1 MRRLITLVVAGV
13 VASSCAASVNIE
25 QEKSALMAK
34 DAEWAK
40 TAGDPAKFATYFAPD
55 GRLGLNGMPELKGPK
70 AIQDALTP
78 MTKAPGFNLKWTANR
93 ADVSASGD
101 LGYTA
106 GTYAITM
113 DNAAGKP
120 ATEKGKYVTTWKKI
134 NGEWKVVEDGGS
146 PDGPANPS
154 SPPVVTPAAAIK
166 WMDAPPFLPK
176 GAKLAVLV
184 GDPGQPAP
192 FTLRLQMP
200 DGYKIAPHTHP
211 TDEHVT
217 VISGTFRAA
226 MGEKWDDKALGDFAP
241 GSYANMAA
249 GMAHYAAA
257 KGATV
262 VQVHGVGPFVVNYV
276 NPADD
281 PSKQK

>member
-1 MRRLITLVVAGV
+1 MYRLATLVVAAL
-13 VASSCAASVNIE
+13 VAASCAQTVNVE
-25 QEKSALMAK
+25 QEKAALMTV
-34 DAEWAK
+34 DADWSK
-40 TAGDPAKFATYFAPD
+40 TVGDMDKFSSFLAPD
-55 GRLGLNGMPELKGPK
+55 ATFTMSGAPAVHGDKTIRDTLSGLS
-70 AIQDALTP
+70 
-78 MTKAPGFNLKWTANR
+78 KAPGFALTWKATR

-106 GTYAITM
+106 GDYALTVN
-113 DNAAGKP
+113 NAAGV
-120 ATEKGKYVTTWKKI
+120 ASTEKGAFLTTWKKI
-134 NGEWKVVEDGGS
+134 NGAWRVVEDT
-146 PDGPANPS
+146 AIPS
-154 SPPVVTPAAAIK
+154 SPPMLSSPGVVTPAAAVK

-184 GDPGQPAP
+184 GDPSKPEP
-192 FTLRLQMP
+192 FTVRLQMP
-200 DGYKIAPHTHP
+200 DGYKIPPHTHP

-217 VISGTFRAA
+217 VMSGVFRAA
-226 MGEKWDDKALGDFAP
+226 MGPKWDDKALGDFAP

-249 GMAHYAAA
+249 SMPHYAAA

-281 PSKQK
+281 PSK

>member
-1 MRRLITLVVAGV
+1 MRRLAMLVVA
-13 VASSCAASVNIE
+13 AAAAASCAQTVDVG
-25 QEKSALMAK
+25 QEKAALMAA

-40 TAGDPAKFATYFAPD
+40 TPGDPAKFVAYFAPD
-55 GRLGLNGMPELKGPK
+55 GRLALNGMPELQGEK
-70 AIQDALTP
+70 AILDAVGP
-78 MTKAPGFNLKWTANR
+78 MMKAPGFRLQWKATR
-93 ADVSASGD
+93 ADVGASGD

-106 GTYAITM
+106 GTYELTM
-113 DNAAGKP
+113 NNAAGIP
-120 ATEKGKYVTTWKKI
+120 ATEKGKYLTAWKKV
-134 NGEWKVVEDGGS
+134 NGAWKVIEDGGS
-146 PDGPANPS
+146 PDAPAAVS
-154 SPPVVTPAAAIK
+154 SPAAIVPAAAVK
-166 WMDAPPFLPK
+166 WTDAPPFLPK

-184 GDPGQPAP
+184 GDPSKPEP
-192 FTLRLQMP
+192 FTIRLQMP

-217 VISGTFRAA
+217 VLSGVFRAA
-226 MGEKWDDKALGDFAP
+226 MGKTWDDKALGDFAP

-249 GMAHYAAA
+249 TMPHYAMA

-281 PSKQK
+281 PSTTK

>member
-1 MRRLITLVVAGV
+1 MRRVLTLAVVALVV
-13 VASSCAASVNIE
+13 SSCAQSVNVE
-25 QEKSALMAK
+25 QEKTALLAR
-34 DAEWAK
+34 DADWAK
-40 TAGDPAKFATYFAPD
+40 TGSDAAKFVSFMSPDATFAM
-55 GRLGLNGMPELKGPK
+55 GGMPAIKGTK

-78 MTKAPGFNLKWTANR
+78 LSKAPGFSITWKPAT

-101 LGYTA
+101 LGYTS
-106 GTYAITM
+106 GTYAMTIN
-113 DNAAGKP
+113 NAANT
-120 ATEKGKYVTTWKKI
+120 ATTENGHYLTAWKKN
-134 NGEWKVVEDGGS
+134 NGVWMVVSDS
-146 PDGPANPS
+146 ATPDAPASLS
-154 SPPVVTPAAAIK
+154 SPGVVTPASAIK

-184 GDPGQPAP
+184 GDPSQPAP
-192 FTLRLQMP
+192 FTIRLQMP

-217 VISGTFRAA
+217 VMSGTFRAA
-226 MGEKWDDKALGDFAP
+226 MGTKWDDKALGDFAP

-249 GMAHYAAA
+249 TMPHFAQA
-257 KGATV
+257 KGVTV

-281 PSKQK
+281 PSKK

>member
-1 MRRLITLVVAGV
+1 MHRCALVVAAAV
-13 VASSCAASVNIE
+13 FVASCAQTVNVE
-25 QEKSALMAK
+25 QEKTALMAV
-34 DAEWAK
+34 DADWAK
-40 TAGDPAKFATYFAPD
+40 SVGDMDKFSSFLAPD
-55 GRLGLNGMPELKGPK
+55 ATFTMSGAPAVHGDKTIRETLTGLS
-70 AIQDALTP
+70 
-78 MTKAPGFNLKWTANR
+78 KAPGFALTWKATR

-106 GTYAITM
+106 GDYSITM
-113 DNAAGKP
+113 NNAANVP
-120 ATEKGKYVTTWKKI
+120 STEKGAFLTAWKKI
-134 NGEWKVVEDGGS
+134 NGAWKVIEDT
-146 PDGPANPS
+146 AIPS
-154 SPPVVTPAAAIK
+154 SPPMLSSAGVVMPAAAVK

-184 GDPGQPAP
+184 GDPGAAGP

-217 VISGTFRAA
+217 VLSGTFRAA
-226 MGEKWDDKALGDFAP
+226 MGDKWDDKALGDFAP

-249 GMAHYAAA
+249 SMPHYASA

-281 PSKQK
+281 PSKAK

>member
-1 MRRLITLVVAGV
+1 MRRILTLVVVGV
-13 VASSCAASVNIE
+13 ISSACQSVDV
-25 QEKSALMAK
+25 EKEKKALMAADEAWLADAK
-34 DAEWAK
+34 DIDKFVSHFTPDATMAMASMPAMNGPEVVK
-40 TAGDPAKFATYFAPD
+40 TN
-55 GRLGLNGMPELKGPK
+55 LGPLM
-70 AIQDALTP
+70 
-78 MTKAPGFNLKWTANR
+78 KAPGFGLKWMVKNAE
-93 ADVSASGD
+93 VSKAGD
-101 LGYTA
+101 LGYTWGSYQLTLNSPA
-106 GTYAITM
+106 GTPM
-113 DNAAGKP
+113 V
-120 ATEKGKYVTTWKKI
+120 EVGKYQTTWKKVD
-134 NGEWKVVEDGGS
+134 GTWKVVYDFAS
-146 PDGPANPS
+146 PDRPAPS
-154 SPPVVTPAAAIK
+154 LSAPVVTPAATIK

-176 GAKLAVLV
+176 GAKLAVLS
-184 GDPGQPAP
+184 GDPSQPAP
-192 FTLRLQMP
+192 FTVRLQMP

-217 VISGTFRAA
+217 VMSGTFRAA
-226 MGEKWDDKALGDFAP
+226 MGEKWNDKALGDFAP

>member
-1 MRRLITLVVAGV
+1 MRRLATLVVA
-13 VASSCAASVNIE
+13 AASCAQTVDVG
-25 QEKSALMAK
+25 QEKAALLTE

-40 TAGDPAKFATYFAPD
+40 TAGDPAKFITYFAPE
-55 GRLGLNGMPELKGPK
+55 GRLALNGMPEVQGEGDSRCVGPLMK
-70 AIQDALTP
+70 S
-78 MTKAPGFNLKWTANR
+78 PGFRLQWKATR
-93 ADVSASGD
+93 ADIGASGD

-106 GTYAITM
+106 GTYELTM
-113 DNAAGKP
+113 NNAAGLP
-120 ATEKGKYVTTWKKI
+120 ATEKGKYLTAWKKI
-134 NGEWKVVEDGGS
+134 NGAWKVIEDGGS
-146 PDGPANPS
+146 PDAPPAVS
-154 SPPVVTPAAAIK
+154 SAAVIVPAAAVK
-166 WMDAPPFLPK
+166 WTDAPPFLPK

-184 GDPGQPAP
+184 GDPSKPEP
-192 FTLRLQMP
+192 FTIRLQMP

-217 VISGTFRAA
+217 VLSGVFRAA
-226 MGEKWDDKALGDFAP
+226 MGKTWDDKALGDFAP

-249 GMAHYAAA
+249 TMPHYAMA

-281 PSKQK
+281 PSTTK

>member
-1 MRRLITLVVAGV
+1 MYRFPTLVVVAL
-13 VASSCAASVNIE
+13 VASSCAQTVSVE
-25 QEKSALMAK
+25 QEKTALMTA
-34 DAEWAK
+34 DAEWSK
-40 TAGDPAKFATYFAPD
+40 VAGDPAKFVTYFAPE
-55 GRLGLNGMPELKGPK
+55 GRLALSGMPELKGEK
-70 AIQDALTP
+70 AILEALGP
-78 MTKAPGFNLKWTANR
+78 MSKAPGFKLQWKATR

-106 GTYAITM
+106 GTYELTM
-113 DNAAGKP
+113 DNAAGVP
-120 ATEKGKYVTTWKKI
+120 ATEKGKYLTEWKKV
-134 NGEWKVVEDGGS
+134 NGAWKVVEDGGS
-146 PDGPANPS
+146 PDAPAALS
-154 SPPVVTPAAAIK
+154 SPGVATPAAAVK

-184 GDPGQPAP
+184 GDPSKPEP

-200 DGYKIAPHTHP
+200 NGYKIAPHTHP

-217 VISGTFRAA
+217 VLSGVLRAA
-226 MGEKWDDKALGDFAP
+226 MGPKWDDKALGDFAA

-249 GMAHYAAA
+249 TMPHYVEA

-281 PSKQK
+281 PSK